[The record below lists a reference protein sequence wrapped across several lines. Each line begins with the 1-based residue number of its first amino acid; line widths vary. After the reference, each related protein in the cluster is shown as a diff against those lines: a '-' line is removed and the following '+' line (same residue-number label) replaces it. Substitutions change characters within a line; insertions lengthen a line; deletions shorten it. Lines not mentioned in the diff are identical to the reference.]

1 MVKNVSLKIQD
12 KEITI
17 ETGKLAKQAG
27 GSVLVRMGDS
37 IVLTSVTASKEPMER
52 MDYFPLQVIY
62 LARSYSAGKIPGGFI
77 KREGR
82 PSEKEILTS
91 RLVDRPIR
99 PLFPKGFRNEV
110 QVVPMTV
117 SMDRENQP
125 DVLAIIGASAA
136 LSISNIPFNGPI
148 GAVRVG
154 KIDDKFIINPT
165 FQETEESSIDIIVA
179 GTKNGIL
186 MVEGSSSQVSE
197 TEMVEALKS
206 AHKHII
212 EIVKIQEEL
221 VNQVGKPEK
230 MEPELSVVDENLE
243 KEVTAKTKE
252 SLNGILTSTTDKQ
265 ERGSK
270 IDELFKTVLAE
281 MTEKFSEE
289 IEENDIKKQI
299 GEIFEDIESDIV
311 RSMILEKGKRI
322 DGRNTTDIREIT
334 CEVGILPRTHGSA
347 LFTRG
352 QTQSLGVIT
361 LGSVNDEQRLDNI
374 EGEDRE
380 KFMLHYNFPPY
391 SVGET
396 GRVGFT
402 SRREVGHGTLAKR
415 SLREMLPEYDE
426 FPYTIRIVSEIL
438 ESNGS
443 SSMATVCS
451 GTLAMLDAGVP
462 LKDSV
467 AGVAMGLVMKDDKNF
482 AVLTDILGEEDHLG
496 DMDFKVA
503 GTEKGITAFQMDIKV
518 DSITFDIM
526 EKALAQAKE
535 GRLFIL
541 KKMKEV
547 MPEKREKLS
556 PYAPKIEILK
566 IPKDK
571 IALVIGPGGSTI
583 KDIIAKTETDI
594 NVNDEGDEG
603 TVSIAGVDQE
613 LLDKAVEIIKNITKE
628 VKAGEV
634 YEGEVRKVADF
645 GAFVALPGK
654 KDGLVHIS
662 EISSQR
668 TNKVSDVLKEGQVV
682 KVKILEIKRDG
693 KISLTMKDADK

>member
-1 MVKNVSLKIQD
+1 MIKNVSLKIGD
-12 KEITI
+12 KELTI

-27 GSVLVRMGDS
+27 GSVTVRMGDS
-37 IVLTSVTASKEPMER
+37 IVLTSVTASKEPMGH
-52 MDYFPLQVIY
+52 MDYFPLQVVY

-117 SMDRENQP
+117 SMDQENQP

-154 KIDDKFIINPT
+154 KIEDKFIINPT
-165 FQETEESSIDIIVA
+165 FQQMEESSIDIVVA

-197 TEMVEALKS
+197 ADMIEALKI

-212 EIVKIQEEL
+212 EIVTMQEKL
-221 VNQVGKPEK
+221 VKDLGNVEK
-230 MEPELSVVDENLE
+230 MEPELLSVDENIKKASIE
-243 KEVTAKTKE
+243 KNKDKMKE
-252 SLNGILTSTTDKQ
+252 ILTSTFDKK
-265 ERGSK
+265 ERSSK
-270 IDELFKTVLAE
+270 IDELFKSELAE
-281 MTEKFSEE
+281 LVEKQPEE
-289 IEENDIKKQI
+289 DADDLKRQM
-299 GEIFEDIESDIV
+299 GEIFSDMESDIV
-311 RSMILEKGKRI
+311 RTMILKEGKRI
-322 DGRNTTDIREIT
+322 DGRSTTDIRDIT
-334 CEVGILPRTHGSA
+334 CEVGLLPRTHGSA
-347 LFTRG
+347 VFTRG

-380 KFMLHYNFPPY
+380 KFTLHYNFPPY

-415 SLREMLPEYDE
+415 ALKKMLPEYDD

-451 GTLAMLDAGVP
+451 GTLAMLDAGIP

-467 AGVAMGLVMKDDKNF
+467 AGVAMGLIMEDKNY

-547 MPEKREKLS
+547 MSEKREKLS

-583 KDIIAKTETDI
+583 KDIIAKTKTDI

-668 TNKVSDVLKEGQVV
+668 TNKVSDVLKEGQIV